1 MSNLNNNTTQL
12 EALLAKVNAL
22 PEAGGVD
29 LPELTN
35 EATSAELLASKQ
47 LIDGNGNIVTGSMPN
62 NGAIS
67 QTMDGINTKSITIP
81 SGYTSGGSVS
91 LDDTIDNEV
100 TEQAD
105 LITQIKSVVNSL
117 PEAGGSSSGG
127 SVETCTVTIT
137 NYSECPMEII
147 ATTVNNGIEG
157 HYVFLHEYNGN
168 RTTPPYTISNIKCGS
183 VITVITTDANAGT
196 EADYELDNG
205 SSFIQGCRLSSQ
217 SAVGRWPFV
226 HVFTA
231 PTIPGAH
238 GTIVAEVQ

>member
-22 PEAGGVD
+22 PEAGGVV

-67 QTMDGINTKSITIP
+67 QTMDGINTKSIIIP
-81 SGYTSGGSVS
+81 SGYTSGGSVN

-100 TEQAD
+100 TEQTD
-105 LITQIKSVVNSL
+105 LITQIKSVVDSL
-117 PEAGGSSSGG
+117 PEAGGSSGGG

-137 NYSECPMEII
+137 NYSE
-147 ATTVNNGIEG
+147 
-157 HYVFLHEYNGN
+157 
-168 RTTPPYTISNIKCGS
+168 
-183 VITVITTDANAGT
+183 
-196 EADYELDNG
+196 
-205 SSFIQGCRLSSQ
+205 
-217 SAVGRWPFV
+217 
-226 HVFTA
+226 
-231 PTIPGAH
+231 
-238 GTIVAEVQ
+238 